1 MIRKIALGRRFSYK
15 NQEGAVAPGI
25 YHRIRTS
32 VTRFAGYAALLTTA
46 GLSLSYFT
54 QVKAESEDS
63 QSKSEESQ
71 SKTGLKIAPVP
82 LNLQGKNVELVGYGS
97 YLVNAVAGCNSC
109 HSPSQTQYLPG
120 GNPYFGQKPTRS
132 NPAVYLGGGH
142 DFGQLIPGTAN
153 IVSRNLT
160 PDKTGLPAGG
170 RTYDEFRTILTTG
183 VDLDKVHPTCVGGPN
198 SGCLLAPFDG
208 TLLQIMP
215 WPFFSNMN
223 ERDIRAI
230 YEYLKA
236 IPCISGPPAPSVL
249 HNDCQ

>member
-1 MIRKIALGRRFSYK
+1 MLRKIALRRRYSYR
-15 NQEGAVAPGI
+15 NQEGPVAAGI

-32 VTRFAGYAALLTTA
+32 VTRFAGYAAVLTTA
-46 GLSLSYFT
+46 GLALSYFT
-54 QVKAESEDS
+54 QVKAESENE
-63 QSKSEESQ
+63 SEESQ

-82 LNLQGKNVELVGYGS
+82 LNLHGKNVELVGYGS
-97 YLVNAVAGCNSC
+97 YLVNAVNGCNSC
-109 HSPSQTQYLPG
+109 HSPAQTQFVPG

-132 NPAVYLGGGH
+132 NPDVYLGGGH

-170 RTYDEFRTILTTG
+170 RTYDEFRTIMITG
-183 VDLDKVHPTCVGGPN
+183 VDLDKAHPTCVGGPN
-198 SGCLLAPFDG
+198 PGCLLAPFDG

-215 WPFFSNMN
+215 WPYFSNMK

-236 IPCISGPPAPSVL
+236 IPCISGPPAPSIL